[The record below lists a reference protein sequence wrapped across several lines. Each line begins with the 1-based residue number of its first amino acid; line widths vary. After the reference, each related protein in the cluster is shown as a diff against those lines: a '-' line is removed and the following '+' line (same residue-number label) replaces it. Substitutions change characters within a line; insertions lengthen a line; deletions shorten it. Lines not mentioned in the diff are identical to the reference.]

1 MIIVL
6 GLLFFGSILLLFW
19 QASNLISVF
28 LGSPYVRT
36 NRQVIIEALK
46 LSGLKKG
53 EVLYDLGF
61 GNGDVLIEAAKLG
74 AKATGF
80 EISPFYYSW
89 AKFRT
94 PQYRNIQLK
103 YQNIRKADLRGADVI
118 YCYLLP
124 EMLAKLAPRFRRQMK
139 PGSRLISIGFPI
151 KGIRNRLEYHLG
163 GRKIFVYKME

>member
-80 EISPFYYSW
+80 EISPFYY
-89 AKFRT
+89 FLGRIRT
-94 PQYRNIQLK
+94 WKYPRIQIK
-103 YQNIRKADLRGADVI
+103 YQNIRKADLREAEVI

-124 EMLAKLAPRFRRQMK
+124 ELLEKLSKKFKKELK
-139 PGSRLISIGFPI
+139 PSARLISIGFPI
-151 KGIRNRLEYHLG
+151 KGWTNYQKFKVKKHN
-163 GRKIFVYKME
+163 IFIYQR